1 MNYIQSKVVNWG
13 FKLLTLVVLVGTLFS
28 VANGQV
34 EIQRLKIERE
44 AAREKARQEAKAK
57 NLPVPSIIDVDLI
70 RPTLTVSK
78 FVGTSEN
85 IGIKDDRITMGIQ
98 QLLQEQ
104 FQESDYILTD
114 ESDANFT
121 VSAEIVYIGRPNEAF
136 SIVGIFN
143 RRKTKTQV
151 RLNVLLKDNIT
162 GKVITSRGMGEI
174 DTKISATGLQIE
186 EDGVP
191 FSNSELGGALR
202 KAIDDATKQLNAW
215 FPNVLK
221 DYASKELSK

>member
-1 MNYIQSKVVNWG
+1 MNRIQSIVTKLG
-13 FKLLTLVVLVGTLFS
+13 IKLLTLGVLITLLFS

-34 EIQRLKIERE
+34 EIERMKNAAKE
-44 AAREKARQEAKAK
+44 RREQAREEAKAQ
-57 NLPVPSIIDVDLI
+57 NLPAPAILDVDLV

-85 IGIKDDRITMGIQ
+85 VGIKDDRITMGIKE
-98 QLLQEQ
+98 LLQEQ
-104 FQESDYILTD
+104 FQESNYLLVEDGN
-114 ESDANFT
+114 ANFT
-121 VSAEIVYIGRPNEAF
+121 VSSEIVYIGRPNEAF

-151 RLNVLLKDNIT
+151 RLNVLITDNTT
-162 GKVITSRGMGEI
+162 GKVITSRGIGEI

-202 KAIDDATKQLNAW
+202 KAIDDATKE
-215 FPNVLK
+215 LK
-221 DYASKELSK
+221 

>member
-1 MNYIQSKVVNWG
+1 MIYAKNKLQDIILNWG
-13 FKLLTLVVLVGTLFS
+13 LKLGIIGVLAITMCS

-34 EIQRLKIERE
+34 EIQRMKNEAKER
-44 AAREKARQEAKAK
+44 REQARQEAKAQ
-57 NLPVPSIIDVDLI
+57 NLPVPAIIDADLI

-85 IGIKDDRITMGIQ
+85 VGIKDDRITMGIQ
-98 QLLQEQ
+98 QLLQEA

-151 RLNVLLKDNIT
+151 RLNVLLKENAT
-162 GKVITSRGMGEI
+162 GKVISSRGTGEI
-174 DTKISATGLQIE
+174 DTKVSATGLQIE
-186 EDGVP
+186 EDGIP

-202 KAIDDATKQLNAW
+202 KAIDDAT
-215 FPNVLK
+215 VSLK
-221 DYASKELSK
+221 

>member
-1 MNYIQSKVVNWG
+1 MNRIQSIVTKLG
-13 FKLLTLVVLVGTLFS
+13 IKLLTLGVLVMMVCS

-34 EIQRLKIERE
+34 EIERMKNTAKE
-44 AAREKARQEAKAK
+44 RREQAREEAKAQ
-57 NLPVPSIIDVDLI
+57 NLPTPAILDADLI

-85 IGIKDDRITMGIQ
+85 IGIKDDRVTMGIQ
-98 QLLQEQ
+98 ELLQEE
-104 FQESDYILTD
+104 FQESNYLLVEDGN
-114 ESDANFT
+114 SDFT

-136 SIVGIFN
+136 SIIGIFN

-151 RLNVLLKDNIT
+151 RLNVLMKDNTT
-162 GKVITSRGMGEI
+162 GKVISSRGMGEI

-191 FSNSELGGALR
+191 FSRSELGGALR
-202 KAIDDATKQLNAW
+202 KAIVDAAIQL
-215 FPNVLK
+215 K
-221 DYASKELSK
+221 

>member
-1 MNYIQSKVVNWG
+1 MIYARNKLQTKVIDWG
-13 FKLLTLVVLVGTLFS
+13 FKLITFGVLAATLFS

-34 EIQRLKIERE
+34 EVQRLKNQAEDRRQK
-44 AAREKARQEAKAK
+44 AREEAKAQ
-57 NLPVPSIIDVDLI
+57 NLPVPAIIDADLI

-78 FVGTSEN
+78 FVGTSGN

-98 QLLQEQ
+98 QLLQEA
-104 FQESDYILTD
+104 FQESVYILTV

-151 RLNVLLKDNIT
+151 RLNILLKENAT
-162 GKVITSRGMGEI
+162 GKVTTSRGIGEI

-202 KAIDDATKQLNAW
+202 KAIDDATES
-215 FPNVLK
+215 LK
-221 DYASKELSK
+221 

>member
-1 MNYIQSKVVNWG
+1 MNYLKVKVIDWG
-13 FKLLTLVVLVGTLFS
+13 FKLLTLGVLAATLFT
-28 VANGQV
+28 VVNAQNTANPA
-34 EIQRLKIERE
+34 EIERLKLEAKERQ
-44 AAREKARQEAKAK
+44 EKAREEAKIN
-57 NLPVPSIIDVDLI
+57 NLPVPAIVDADLI

-85 IGIKDDRITMGIQ
+85 VGIKDDRITMGIQ
-98 QLLQEQ
+98 QLLQEA

-151 RLNVLLKDNIT
+151 RLNILLKENAT
-162 GKVITSRGMGEI
+162 GKVTTSRGMGEI
-174 DTKISATGLQIE
+174 DTKVSATGLQIE

-202 KAIDDATKQLNAW
+202 KAIDDATKS
-215 FPNVLK
+215 LK
-221 DYASKELSK
+221 

>member
-1 MNYIQSKVVNWG
+1 MK
-13 FKLLTLVVLVGTLFS
+13 KLFLFLLLVG

-34 EIQRLKIERE
+34 EIEKLKNQAQERRERAKVE
-44 AAREKARQEAKAK
+44 ARAD
-57 NLPVPSIIDVDLI
+57 NLPVPAIVDADLI
-70 RPTLTVSK
+70 RPTLTISK

-85 IGIKDDRITMGIQ
+85 VGIKDDRITMGIQ

-104 FQESDYILTD
+104 FQDSDYILTD
-114 ESDANFT
+114 DSDANFT

-136 SIVGIFN
+136 SIIGLFN

-151 RLNVLLKDNIT
+151 RLNILLKENAT
-162 GKVITSRGMGEI
+162 GKVTVSRGMGEI
-174 DTKISATGLQIE
+174 DTKISAMGLQIE

-202 KAIDDATKQLNAW
+202 KAIDEATKQL
-215 FPNVLK
+215 K
-221 DYASKELSK
+221 

>member
-1 MNYIQSKVVNWG
+1 MNYIQSIVTKWG
-13 FKLLTLVVLVGTLFS
+13 YRLLTLGVLAVVMCS

-34 EIQRLKIERE
+34 EIERLKEQARAKRE
-44 AAREKARQEAKAK
+44 AVKAEARIN
-57 NLPVPSIIDVDLI
+57 NLPAPAIVDADLI

-78 FVGTSEN
+78 FVNTSEN
-85 IGIKDDRITMGIQ
+85 VGIKDDRITMGIQ

-104 FQESDYILTD
+104 FQDSDYILVED
-114 ESDANFT
+114 DNANFT

-136 SIVGIFN
+136 SIIGLFN

-151 RLNVLLKDNIT
+151 RLNILLKENAT
-162 GKVITSRGMGEI
+162 GKVTVSRGMGEI
-174 DTKISATGLQIE
+174 DTKISAMGLQIE

-202 KAIDDATKQLNAW
+202 KAIDDAT
-215 FPNVLK
+215 VSLK
-221 DYASKELSK
+221 

>member
-1 MNYIQSKVVNWG
+1 MNRIQSIVTKLG
-13 FKLLTLVVLVGTLFS
+13 IKLLTLGVLVMMVCS

-34 EIQRLKIERE
+34 EIERMKNAAKE
-44 AAREKARQEAKAK
+44 RREQAREEAKAQ
-57 NLPVPSIIDVDLI
+57 NLPTPAILDADLI

-85 IGIKDDRITMGIQ
+85 IGIKDDRVTMGIRE
-98 QLLQEQ
+98 LLQEQ
-104 FQESDYILTD
+104 FQESNYLLVEDNN
-114 ESDANFT
+114 ANFT
-121 VSAEIVYIGRPNEAF
+121 VSAEVVYIGRPNEAF

-151 RLNVLLKDNIT
+151 RLNVLMKDNTT
-162 GKVITSRGMGEI
+162 GKVISSRGMGEI

-191 FSNSELGGALR
+191 FSRSELGGALR
-202 KAIDDATKQLNAW
+202 KAIDDATKD
-215 FPNVLK
+215 LK
-221 DYASKELSK
+221 

>member
-1 MNYIQSKVVNWG
+1 MRLNSLQIKTFDWG
-13 FKLLTLVVLVGTLFS
+13 FKLLTLGVLTATLFS
-28 VANGQV
+28 VVSGQNTANPAQ
-34 EIQRLKIERE
+34 IEKLR
-44 AAREKARQEAKAK
+44 ADAKAK
-57 NLPVPSIIDVDLI
+57 RELAIQEAQSKNLPTPAIVDADLV

-85 IGIKDDRITMGIQ
+85 VGIKDDRITMGIQ
-98 QLLQEQ
+98 QLLQES

-114 ESDANFT
+114 DTDANFT

-136 SIVGIFN
+136 SIVGLFN
-143 RRKTKTQV
+143 RRKTRTQV

-162 GKVITSRGMGEI
+162 GKVITSKGMGEI

-202 KAIDDATKQLNAW
+202 KAIDDATES
-215 FPNVLK
+215 LK
-221 DYASKELSK
+221 

>member
-1 MNYIQSKVVNWG
+1 MNELKSNVTKWG
-13 FKLLTLVVLVGTLFS
+13 FRLLTLGVLVVMLCS

-34 EIQRLKIERE
+34 EIEKLKIQAQER
-44 AAREKARQEAKAK
+44 RERAKAEARAN
-57 NLPVPSIIDVDLI
+57 NLPVPAVVDADLI

-78 FVGTSEN
+78 FVNTSEN
-85 IGIKDDRITMGIQ
+85 VGIKDDRITMGIQ

-114 ESDANFT
+114 DSNANFT

-136 SIVGIFN
+136 SIIGLFN
-143 RRKTKTQV
+143 RRKDKTQV
-151 RLNVLLKDNIT
+151 RMNVLLTDNAT

-174 DTKISATGLQIE
+174 ETKISAMGLQIE

-202 KAIDDATKQLNAW
+202 KAIDDATKD
-215 FPNVLK
+215 LK
-221 DYASKELSK
+221 

>member
-1 MNYIQSKVVNWG
+1 MNYFKTKVINWG
-13 FKLLTLVVLVGTLFS
+13 FKLATLGVLAFTLCS

-34 EIQRLKIERE
+34 EIERMRNE
-44 AAREKARQEAKAK
+44 AKERREKARQEAKAQ
-57 NLPVPSIIDVDLI
+57 NLPTPAIVDADLI

-85 IGIKDDRITMGIQ
+85 VGIKDDRITMGIQ
-98 QLLQEQ
+98 QLLQES

-114 ESDANFT
+114 DTDANFT

-136 SIVGIFN
+136 SIIGIFN

-151 RLNVLLKDNIT
+151 RLNVLLTENVT
-162 GKVITSRGMGEI
+162 GKVISSRGMGEI

-202 KAIDDATKQLNAW
+202 KAIDDATES
-215 FPNVLK
+215 LK
-221 DYASKELSK
+221 

>member
-44 AAREKARQEAKAK
+44 AAKEKARQEAKAK

-98 QLLQEQ
+98 QLLQEA

-202 KAIDDATKQLNAW
+202 KAIDDATKQL
-215 FPNVLK
+215 K
-221 DYASKELSK
+221 

>member
-1 MNYIQSKVVNWG
+1 MIIAKNALQTKVINWG
-13 FKLLTLVVLVGTLFS
+13 FKLITLGVLVATLFS

-34 EIQRLKIERE
+34 EIQRMKNEANER
-44 AAREKARQEAKAK
+44 REQARQEAKAQ
-57 NLPVPSIIDVDLI
+57 NLPVPAIIDADLI

-78 FVGTSEN
+78 FVGTSGN
-85 IGIKDDRITMGIQ
+85 VGIKDDRITMGIQ

-114 ESDANFT
+114 DSDANFT

-151 RLNVLLKDNIT
+151 RLNVLLTENAT
-162 GKVITSRGMGEI
+162 GRVTTSRGMGEI

-186 EDGVP
+186 EEGVP

-202 KAIDDATKQLNAW
+202 KAIDDATES
-215 FPNVLK
+215 LK
-221 DYASKELSK
+221 